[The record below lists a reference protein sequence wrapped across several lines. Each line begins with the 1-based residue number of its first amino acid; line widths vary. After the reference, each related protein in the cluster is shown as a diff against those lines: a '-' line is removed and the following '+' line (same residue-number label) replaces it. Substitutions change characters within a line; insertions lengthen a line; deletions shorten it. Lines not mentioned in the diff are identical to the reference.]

1 LTPLA
6 TKTPETIDIDKILKV
21 MRADLPANFDK
32 GIFASELRKAESW
45 YRVRSKIDKWPIL
58 FSNSGSG
65 CQALQPS
72 SLPGPLFS
80 PR

>member
-1 LTPLA
+1 MVNPVDLA
-6 TKTPETIDIDKILKV
+6 VGAGNFRSVLPDF
-21 MRADLPANFDK
+21 RAARHV
-32 GIFASELRKAESW
+32 SS
-45 YRVRSKIDKWPIL
+45 VPIL

-65 CQALQPS
+65 CQAFQRS